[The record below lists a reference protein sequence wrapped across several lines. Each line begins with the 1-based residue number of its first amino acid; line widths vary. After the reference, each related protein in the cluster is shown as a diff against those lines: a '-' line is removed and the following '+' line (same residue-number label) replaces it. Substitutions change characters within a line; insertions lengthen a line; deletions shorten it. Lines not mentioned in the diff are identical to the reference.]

1 MVENWGSSFF
11 IHMSPVLSESQL
23 RDFKHTLESS
33 KIPFRSEVRLGI
45 LSSFKI
51 GGVCP
56 VIVEPEIS
64 SQVSEIL
71 HIFSKFDI
79 PWKILGGG
87 SNLLISDHP
96 DNFVTLRLSGKFKE
110 FVSLG
115 DGKFKIGAATNTTPT
130 FRQISQLGYTGVE
143 FLSTIPGWT
152 GGAVIQNAGCYGG
165 ELFDLIESVEFL
177 RNGEV
182 FVRKPSEIKYGYRF
196 TEFLNQKDSIILGIE
211 ILLKEGN
218 LEEIES
224 SLKDKRDRR
233 NSSQPENKKSAGS
246 VFKNPKV
253 FREDGKEI
261 KAWELIDQ
269 AGLRGQIKGGAQIS
283 PEHCNFIVNLGTAT
297 ASDVYYLI
305 DLVVDRVYQTSGIL
319 LNREIEFF
327 GDIP

>member
-1 MVENWGSSFF
+1 MVDNRGTSFSVP
-11 IHMSPVLSESQL
+11 MSLTLSELQIRTL
-23 RDFKHTLESS
+23 KQTLESS
-33 KIPFRSEVRLGI
+33 KIPFKSEVRLDI

-51 GGVCP
+51 GGICP
-56 VIVEPEIS
+56 VVVEPENS
-64 SQVSEIL
+64 NQVLETLFIFYKSE
-71 HIFSKFDI
+71 I

-110 FVSLG
+110 FEYLEG
-115 DGKFKIGAATNTTPT
+115 GKFRIGSATNTTPT
-130 FRQISQLGYTGVE
+130 FRQISQLGYTGAE

-165 ELFDLIESVEFL
+165 ELFDLIQTVEFL
-177 RNGEV
+177 RNNEI
-182 FVRKPSEIKYGYRF
+182 FVRSPSEIKHGYRF
-196 TEFLNQKDSIILGIE
+196 TEFLNEKDSIILGIE

-218 LEEIES
+218 LEEIQT

-246 VFKNPKV
+246 VFKNPKI
-253 FREDGKEI
+253 FLENGKEI

-283 PEHCNFIVNLGTAT
+283 PEHCNFIVNVGAAT
-297 ASDVYYLI
+297 AADVNYLVELI
-305 DLVVDRVYQTSGIL
+305 LDKVFQTTGIR
-319 LNREIEFF
+319 LNREIEYF

>member
-1 MVENWGSSFF
+1 
-11 IHMSPVLSESQL
+11 MSLVLSESRIRILKQ
-23 RDFKHTLESS
+23 TLESS
-33 KIPFRSEVRLGI
+33 KIPFRSEVRLGV

-56 VIVEPEIS
+56 VVVEPENS
-64 SQVSEIL
+64 TQVLEALSIFYKSE
-71 HIFSKFDI
+71 I

-96 DNFVTLRLSGKFKE
+96 DNFIVLRLSGKFKE
-110 FVSLG
+110 FESLG
-115 DGKFKIGAATNTTPT
+115 EGKFRIGAATNTTPT
-130 FRQISQLGYTGVE
+130 FRQISQLGYTGAE

-165 ELFDLIESVEFL
+165 ELFDLIQTVEFL
-177 RNGEV
+177 RNDEV
-182 FVRKPSEIKYGYRF
+182 FVRKPAEIKHGYRF
-196 TEFLNQKDSIILGIE
+196 TEFLNAKDSIILGIE

-218 LEEIES
+218 LEEIET

-246 VFKNPKV
+246 VFKNPKI

-269 AGLRGQIKGGAQIS
+269 AGLRGQVKGGARIS
-283 PEHCNFIVNLGTAT
+283 PEHCNFIVNVGAAT
-297 ASDVYYLI
+297 AADVNYLVE
-305 DLVVDRVYQTSGIL
+305 LVLDKVHQTTGVL
-319 LNREIEFF
+319 LTREIEYF
-327 GDIP
+327 GDVP

>member
-1 MVENWGSSFF
+1 
-11 IHMSPVLSESQL
+11 MSLSLSESRIRNLKQ
-23 RDFKHTLESS
+23 TLESY

-51 GGVCP
+51 GGICP
-56 VIVEPEIS
+56 VVVEPES
-64 SQVSEIL
+64 SEQVLEAL
-71 HIFSKFDI
+71 HIFHKSEI

-110 FVSLG
+110 FESKG
-115 DGKFKIGAATNTTPT
+115 DGRFQIGAATNTTPT
-130 FRQISQLGYTGVE
+130 FRQISQLGFTGAE

-165 ELFDLIESVEFL
+165 ELFDLIQSVEFL
-177 RNGEV
+177 REKEV
-182 FVRKPSEIKYGYRF
+182 LVRKPSEIQHGYRH
-196 TEFLNQKDSIILGIE
+196 TEFLKEKNSIILGIE

-218 LEEIES
+218 LEEIEA

-246 VFKNPKV
+246 VFKNPKI
-253 FREDGKEI
+253 FRNDGKEI

-269 AGLRGQIKGGAQIS
+269 AGLRGEIKGGAQIS
-283 PEHCNFIVNLGTAT
+283 PEHCNFIVNVGTAT
-297 ASDVYYLI
+297 ASDVNYLVE
-305 DLVVDRVYQTSGIL
+305 LVLDKVFKTSGVL
-319 LNREIEFF
+319 LNREIEYF